1 MTNQPIGDTEALQRI
16 TELEYELQKTREN
29 LQAVIEE
36 LKTTNEELEKRVR
49 ERTVELAQAKE
60 SELAANRAKSAF
72 ISHISH
78 ELRTPLNAILGFTQ
92 ILQRGTATDYN
103 NHEQHQE
110 LEIIY
115 QSGQHLLTLINDIL
129 YLTKTETGKL
139 ELEINDF
146 HFLAFLDNLI
156 SMVRL
161 RAQQKGLDFNY
172 QALSL
177 LPVVVR
183 SDETRLRQVIL
194 NLLSNAI
201 KFTNFG
207 SVLFQVGYIQAFEQS
222 EQATNIFGQNHKIR
236 FQITDTG
243 IGIPSDKLTHI
254 FLPFQQLNENN
265 FFQEGRGLGLT
276 ISQSI
281 VQQMGGKIQISS
293 IQGRGSV
300 FWFDLDLLDY
310 SAAQQLD
317 NEQQIITYQGATQIV
332 PPSIENLTQLREI
345 AAQGDIRAILQQAFI
360 LEQQDTQ
367 FIPFVQQLR
376 QLAENLQVN
385 QLQHFLQQFLI

>member
-1 MTNQPIGDTEALQRI
+1 MTNQPIGDTEARKRI

-29 LQAVIEE
+29 LQVVIEE

-92 ILQRGTATDYN
+92 ILQRATATDYN
-103 NHEQHQE
+103 NHEHHQE

-139 ELEINDF
+139 ELEVNDF

-177 LPVVVR
+177 LPVVIR
-183 SDETRLRQVIL
+183 SDETRLRQVLL

-207 SVLFQVGYIQAFEQS
+207 SILFQVGYIQAFEQS
-222 EQATNIFGQNHKIR
+222 KQATNIFGQNHKIR

-254 FLPFQQLNENN
+254 FLPFQQLNEDN
-265 FFQEGRGLGLT
+265 FQEGRGLGLT

-281 VQQMGGKIQISS
+281 VQQMGGKIQVSS

-310 SAAQQLD
+310 SAVQQLD
-317 NEQQIITYQGATQIV
+317 NEQQIIAYQGAFAIV
-332 PPSIENLTQLREI
+332 PPSIENLTQLSEI

-360 LEQQDTQ
+360 LEQQGAQ

-385 QLQHFLQQFLI
+385 QLQHFLHQFLI